1 MSEREIQCFEEH
13 IKAMSKEE
21 MEIAAMT
28 IDIDILWDV
37 LRKRETENRN
47 ILNGVKE
54 LVINK

>member
-1 MSEREIQCFEEH
+1 MSERERQCFEEH

-21 MEIAAMT
+21 MEMAAMT

-47 ILNGVKE
+47 ILNGVKD
-54 LVINK
+54 LVVAK